1 MAASGLLWVGQKER
15 RIFYKL
21 KIEVSN
27 IEKNANMSYKQ
38 NDGRC

>member
-1 MAASGLLWVGQKER
+1 MVASGLLWVGQKEK

-27 IEKNANMSYKQ
+27 IEK
-38 NDGRC
+38 RHHEL